1 MVTRRLIVTA
11 LGIVLL
17 VLAVA
22 PTGHAWST
30 RSSFSFTGPV
40 ALPGVT
46 LHAGTYNFER
56 MSDAVNL
63 VRVTSRDE
71 TTVYLM
77 TFTNLISRPSG
88 MPMTPQITL
97 GESPRGVAPPIK
109 AWYPDG
115 ARDGYEFIYGAR

>member
-17 VLAVA
+17 GLAMA

-30 RSSFSFTGPV
+30 RSSFSFSGPV

-56 MSDAVNL
+56 AGDAINL
-63 VRVTSRDE
+63 VRVSSADE
-71 TTVYLM
+71 RTVYLM
-77 TFTNLISRPSG
+77 TFANIVSRPSNL
-88 MPMTPQITL
+88 PMTPQIMF

-115 ARDGYEFIYGAR
+115 AREGYEFIYSAR